1 LSHDLVVV
9 RLRDMEPPTDPS
21 AQNTGAAGEM
31 PSSPQLDAL
40 GKEALEM
47 LVRSH
52 GGRLL
57 RTVRRLLLNEEDARD
72 AVQEAFLS
80 AVRSLDDFRGEAQLS
95 SWLHRIAI
103 NAALIKLRA
112 RRRVREQPIE
122 ELLPGFRP
130 DGEHLEPIHPWA
142 EPCEANLE
150 RQELQDLV
158 RAAIARLPE
167 DYRVILSLRDLE
179 GLDTKETAH
188 LLGISV
194 GAVKTRLHR
203 ARQALRTL
211 LDPHFRRDAP

>member
-1 LSHDLVVV
+1 MGSGT
-9 RLRDMEPPTDPS
+9 R
-21 AQNTGAAGEM
+21 
-31 PSSPQLDAL
+31 LDAG
-40 GKEALEM
+40 GKDAFEAL
-47 LVRSH
+47 VRIH

-57 RTVRRLLLNEEDARD
+57 RTARRLLLNEEDARD
-72 AVQEAFLS
+72 AVQDAFLS
-80 AVRSLDDFRGEAQLS
+80 AVRSLGDFRGEAQLS
-95 SWLHRIAI
+95 SWVHRIAI

-130 DGEHLEPIHPWA
+130 DGEHREPIHPWV

-158 RAAIARLPE
+158 HAAIARLPE

-194 GAVKTRLHR
+194 DAVKTRLHR

-211 LDPHFRRDAP
+211 LDPHLRGDAP